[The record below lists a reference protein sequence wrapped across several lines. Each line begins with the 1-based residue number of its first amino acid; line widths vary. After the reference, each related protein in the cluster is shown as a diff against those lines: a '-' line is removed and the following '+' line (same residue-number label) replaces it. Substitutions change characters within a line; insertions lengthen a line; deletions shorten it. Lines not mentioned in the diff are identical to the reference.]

1 MNCGQCIVTVELK
14 TSMEKNMGLEYTDE
28 KWATRIDNVRIQI
41 LKEEIDYY
49 KTLIESQ
56 DCGHIHTTISFLESR
71 IENLLGGEKVWP
83 FKK

>member
-1 MNCGQCIVTVELK
+1 MY
-14 TSMEKNMGLEYTDE
+14 LEYTDE
-28 KWATRIDNVRIQI
+28 SWATRLDNVRIQI

-49 KTLIESQ
+49 RTLIEDH

-71 IENLLGGEKVWP
+71 IKNLSGGRKEWP